1 MIPKVNSLVDNPD
14 ADRAATTADGPGMGT
29 TGMLLVAHSLA
40 CITIAATISSKILNL
55 MVQITQVWSYSYE
68 VSCY

>member
-1 MIPKVNSLVDNPD
+1 MVINFVSMIPKVNSLVDNPD

-40 CITIAATISSKILNL
+40 
-55 MVQITQVWSYSYE
+55 
-68 VSCY
+68 